1 MKTNEHKFWC
11 INCGKAGIP
20 IQRKVGHQHGKNHR
34 KKLWCPWCLATINMV
49 ETRNTEEEAE
59 FLENFKNGVYK
70 DEVADSLAMCGN
82 SRLG

>member
-34 KKLWCPWCLATINMV
+34 KKLWCPWCLTTINMV
-49 ETRNTEEEAE
+49 ETRNTEEEIQFKEDFMAGKFKEEAKKSFE
-59 FLENFKNGVYK
+59 FLDNYN
-70 DEVADSLAMCGN
+70 
-82 SRLG
+82 